1 MLTCHICL
9 ALMVV
14 AVVLFMPAGSER
26 IHGGEHG
33 GSQATGKHFKEACH
47 INKSLTTLGR

>member
-1 MLTCHICL
+1 ML
-9 ALMVV
+9 
-14 AVVLFMPAGSER
+14 AVVLCVPAGSER